1 MAPESALTG
10 QTDRELVAGCR
21 RGDREAWSVLLARYE
36 RLIWS
41 VPHRYRL
48 PDHERAD
55 VFQTACVRLLEHLP
69 RLRNRD
75 SIASWLLTTT
85 ARICWERTRRERR
98 RAAADP
104 RIAGPSGVPAPHE
117 IVEELEEQALVRA
130 ALFRLPDRC
139 RRIVEL
145 TFLVIPT
152 PSYREIAEELGIP
165 EGSIGPTRAR
175 CLRKLKRILLETGL

>member
-1 MAPESALTG
+1 MARESALTRR
-10 QTDRELVAGCR
+10 TDRELVAACR
-21 RGDREAWSVLLARYE
+21 RGDREAWSVLIARYE

-48 PDHERAD
+48 PDHDRAD
-55 VFQTACVRLLEHLP
+55 VFQTACVRLLEHLG

-85 ARICWERTRRERR
+85 ARICWERTRQERR
-98 RAAADP
+98 RAAAHPPVADQP
-104 RIAGPSGVPAPHE
+104 GVPAPHE

-130 ALFRLPDRC
+130 ALARLPDRC

-145 TFLVIPT
+145 TLLASPA

-175 CLRKLKRILLETGL
+175 CLKKLRTMLEETGL